1 MGRWVGI
8 VSKPSKKYV
17 SDPNKSYIAK
27 PRLNN
32 YLDSKTFNTIKE
44 AKKYLEEKTGYTSS
58 VEDWFLIEKIIEVD
72 RCQA

>member
-1 MGRWVGI
+1 M
-8 VSKPSKKYV
+8 SKLSKKYV

-32 YLDSKTFNTIKE
+32 YLDSKTFDTIKE

-58 VEDWFLIEKIIEVD
+58 VADWFLIEKIIEVD